1 MPTKAAF
8 PKIALS
14 LAALALVATC
24 AVLVIFHY
32 RLSYAEVAAYA
43 SSLQKYRGEKDL
55 FFRVSSRSP
64 LVHSELFRGLAYYPA
79 QPALRFKLRL
89 LPLPDTATQWLATN
103 LGTPLPYRQAGWVQI
118 PKTPPAKGVSP
129 AIILYPPAEP
139 KRWLLAFKDETS
151 GEETSP
157 LGRYLEVEPVGQ
169 HHVWVDFNLAY
180 HPYCVYNPALA
191 CPEPPTINNLPFP
204 IKAGERLA
212 EALP

>member
-8 PKIALS
+8 PKIAIT
-14 LAALALVATC
+14 LAALAFAAAC

-32 RLSYAEVAAYA
+32 RSGHAEEGAYT
-43 SSLQKYRGEKDL
+43 SFLQKYRGEKDL

-64 LVHSELFRGLAYYPA
+64 LVHSELFRGLAYYPP

-89 LPLPDTATQWLATN
+89 LPLPDTTTLWLATN

-118 PKTPPAKGVSP
+118 PKPNAKGVSP
-129 AIILYPPAEP
+129 AIILYAPAEP
-139 KRWLLAFKDETS
+139 KRLLLAFKDETS
-151 GEETSP
+151 GQETSP
-157 LGRYLEVEPVGQ
+157 LGRYLEVNPMGQ

-180 HPYCVYNPALA
+180 HPYCAYNPALA
-191 CPEPPTINNLPFP
+191 CPEPPTINSLPFS

-212 EALP
+212 EVLP